1 MSVYDSKELMS
12 FKSAAREYNVP
23 VKTLELSAL
32 QGALRV
38 IEREGVKWLWRSD
51 VEQLV
56 KRTVK
61 RGEGNKVVTRLL

>member
-1 MSVYDSKELMS
+1 MSVYDSKELIS

-23 VKTLELSAL
+23 VQTLELYAS

-38 IEREGVKWLWRSD
+38 IQLEGVKWLWRPD

-61 RGEGNKVVTRLL
+61 RGEGNKVVTRLI

>member
-1 MSVYDSKELMS
+1 MSVYDSKELIS
-12 FKSAAREYNVP
+12 FKGAAREYNVP
-23 VKTLELSAL
+23 VQTLELSAS

-38 IEREGVKWLWRSD
+38 IELEGVKWLRRPD

-61 RGEGNKVVTRLL
+61 RGEGNKVVTRLI